1 VSEPQESDGKGI
13 ISRAAIAASDRVLDL
28 VDPNLVLDHIDVN
41 ALLDRVDVND
51 LLDRVDVDKLLERVD
66 VDALMARAD
75 IDALMDMVDIVKI
88 VERAGIPEIVAESTS
103 HLGGSALDLFR
114 RPLVG
119 LDEIF
124 FRVLNGLVRRNPN
137 EFPTGPGDLVD
148 WVDQQNDERE
158 AIKTG
163 RYAGPLTR
171 LLAVVL
177 DGTGRYAGPLTR
189 LLAVVL
195 DGFAVTA
202 SFALIAA
209 GVVFLIN
216 LLVPDFSLPVT
227 PGLVY
232 AVTLS
237 LWGFTY
243 LWFGLAIFGKTL
255 GKAVL
260 GVRVVGADGAVTLT
274 GRQAFIRALTY
285 PLSFAILGIGLI
297 GIVFGRERRAWHDHF
312 AGSAVVYDW
321 GSRTAAM
328 PTPLARFLER
338 RTEEEE

>member
-1 VSEPQESDGKGI
+1 VSQPQESDGKGI
-13 ISRAAIAASDRVLDL
+13 ISRAASAASDRVLDL

-41 ALLDRVDVND
+41 ALLDRVDLND

-75 IDALMDMVDIVKI
+75 IDALMDRVDIVKI

-124 FRVLNGLVRRNPN
+124 FRVANGLVRRNPN

-148 WVDQQNDERE
+148 WVDQQKDELE
-158 AIKTG
+158 TIKTG

-171 LLAVVL
+171 LLAVI
-177 DGTGRYAGPLTR
+177 
-189 LLAVVL
+189 L
-195 DGFAVTA
+195 DGFVVTA

-216 LLVPDFSLPVT
+216 LFLPDLSLPVT

-232 AVTLS
+232 AVTLA
-237 LWGFTY
+237 LWGFIY

-260 GVRVVGADGAVTLT
+260 GVRVVGADGTVTLT
-274 GRQAFIRALTY
+274 GRQALIRALTY
-285 PLSFAILGIGLI
+285 PLSFAILGLGLI

-312 AGSAVVYDW
+312 AGSAAVYDW

-338 RTEEEE
+338 RAEEEE

>member
-1 VSEPQESDGKGI
+1 M
-13 ISRAAIAASDRVLDL
+13 DRL
-28 VDPNLVLDHIDVN
+28 
-41 ALLDRVDVND
+41 
-51 LLDRVDVDKLLERVD
+51 
-66 VDALMARAD
+66 
-75 IDALMDMVDIVKI
+75 DIVKI

-124 FRVLNGLVRRNPN
+124 FRVANGLVRRNPS

-148 WVDQQNDERE
+148 WVDQQKDEDE
-158 AIKTG
+158 PIKTG

-171 LLAVVL
+171 LLAVI
-177 DGTGRYAGPLTR
+177 
-189 LLAVVL
+189 L
-195 DGFAVTA
+195 DGFVVTA

-209 GVVFLIN
+209 GVLFLIN
-216 LLVPDFSLPVT
+216 VFLPNLSLPVT
-227 PGLVY
+227 PGLLY
-232 AVTLS
+232 AVTLAF
-237 LWGFTY
+237 WGFIY
-243 LWFGLAIFGKTL
+243 LWFCLAIFGKTL

-260 GVRVVGADGAVTLT
+260 GVRVVGADGRVTLT
-274 GRQAFIRALTY
+274 GRQALIRALTY

-338 RTEEEE
+338 RAEEE

>member
-1 VSEPQESDGKGI
+1 MSQAQESDGKGFI
-13 ISRAAIAASDRVLDL
+13 GRAASAASDRVLDL
-28 VDPNLVLDHIDVN
+28 VDPNLVLDHVDVN

-51 LLDRVDVDKLLERVD
+51 LLDRVDVDRLLDRVD

-75 IDALMDMVDIVKI
+75 IDALMDRVDIVKI
-88 VERAGIPEIVAESTS
+88 VERAGIPDIVAESTS

-124 FRVLNGLVRRNPN
+124 FRVLNGLVRRHPS
-137 EFPTGPGDLVD
+137 EFPSGPGDLVD
-148 WVDQQNDERE
+148 WVDTQKGETE

-171 LLAVVL
+171 LLAVIMDSFV
-177 DGTGRYAGPLTR
+177 
-189 LLAVVL
+189 
-195 DGFAVTA
+195 VTA
-202 SFALIAA
+202 SFALIMA
-209 GVVFLIN
+209 GLVFLID
-216 LLVPDFSLPVT
+216 LLVSDFSLPVSS
-227 PGLVY
+227 GLWY
-232 AVTLS
+232 ALALAVWAFS
-237 LWGFTY
+237 Y
-243 LWFGLAIFGKTL
+243 MWFGLAVFGKTL

-260 GVRVVGADGAVTLT
+260 GVRVVGSDGTIALR
-274 GRQAFIRALTY
+274 GRQAFVRAITY
-285 PLSFAILGIGLI
+285 PLSFTILGLGLI

-338 RTEEEE
+338 RAAEEE

>member
-1 VSEPQESDGKGI
+1 MSQSQESDGKGFI
-13 ISRAAIAASDRVLDL
+13 GRAATAASDRVLEL

-41 ALLDRVDVND
+41 ALLNKVDVND
-51 LLDRVDVDKLLERVD
+51 LLDRVDIDRLLERVD

-75 IDALMDMVDIVKI
+75 IDALLDRIDITKI

-119 LDEIF
+119 LDEIL
-124 FRVLNGLVRRNPN
+124 FRTLNRLVRRDPS

-148 WVDQQNDERE
+148 WVDQQEGETE

-171 LLAVVL
+171 LLAVIL
-177 DGTGRYAGPLTR
+177 DTLI
-189 LLAVVL
+189 
-195 DGFAVTA
+195 VTA
-202 SFALIAA
+202 TFALIIG
-209 GVVFLIN
+209 GVEFLIE
-216 LLVPDFSLPVT
+216 LFDPGFTLPVN
-227 PGLVY
+227 PGLWY
-232 AVTLS
+232 GVTLAT
-237 LWGFTY
+237 WAFTY
-243 LWFGLAIFGKTL
+243 LWFNLAIFGKTL
-255 GKAVL
+255 GKAIL
-260 GVRVVGADGAVTLT
+260 GVRVVGSDGTLVLQ
-274 GRQAFIRALTY
+274 GRQALVRAITY
-285 PLSFAILGIGLI
+285 PLSFVIFGLGLVGV
-297 GIVFGRERRAWHDHF
+297 VFGRERRAWHDHF

-338 RTEEEE
+338 RAEEEE

>member
-1 VSEPQESDGKGI
+1 MSQPQESDGRGI
-13 ISRAAIAASDRVLDL
+13 ISRAANAASDRVLDL

-75 IDALMDMVDIVKI
+75 IDALMDRVDIVKI

-137 EFPTGPGDLVD
+137 EFPTGPGDLAD

-171 LLAVVL
+171 LLAVI
-177 DGTGRYAGPLTR
+177 
-189 LLAVVL
+189 L
-195 DGFAVTA
+195 DGFVVTA

-216 LLVPDFSLPVT
+216 LFLPDFSLPVT

-232 AVTLS
+232 AVTLV
-237 LWGFTY
+237 LWSFIY

-285 PLSFAILGIGLI
+285 PLSFVILGIGLI

-338 RTEEEE
+338 RGEEEE

>member
-1 VSEPQESDGKGI
+1 MSQPQESDGKGI

-28 VDPNLVLDHIDVN
+28 VDPNLVLGHIDVN

-51 LLDRVDVDKLLERVD
+51 LLDRVDVDRLLERVD

-75 IDALMDMVDIVKI
+75 IDALMDRLDIVKI

-124 FRVLNGLVRRNPN
+124 FRVLNGLVRRNPS

-148 WVDQQNDERE
+148 WVDQQKDEDE
-158 AIKTG
+158 PIKTG

-171 LLAVVL
+171 LLAVI
-177 DGTGRYAGPLTR
+177 
-189 LLAVVL
+189 L
-195 DGFAVTA
+195 DGFVVTA

-209 GVVFLIN
+209 GVLFLIN
-216 LLVPDFSLPVT
+216 VFLPNLSLPVT
-227 PGLVY
+227 PGLLY
-232 AVTLS
+232 AVTLAF
-237 LWGFTY
+237 WGFIY
-243 LWFGLAIFGKTL
+243 LWFCLAIFGKTL

-260 GVRVVGADGAVTLT
+260 GVRVVGADGRVTLT
-274 GRQAFIRALTY
+274 GRQALIRALTY

-338 RTEEEE
+338 RAEEE